1 MEFPVNLRLHL
12 PSRDA
17 PSYIFVVSHMR
28 SFSTLLCHILGSH
41 NDISGYVETHL
52 SYFGRI
58 DLWQLKRKVRET
70 TDEPV
75 VSKYLL
81 DKMLHNY
88 IHIDPSILARPN
100 VKILFL
106 VRNATDTLKSILN
119 LFVGQLSRGPITCA
133 EDALAYYAKRLQKIE
148 QYSAQVGRNARFLES
163 EMLLEATD
171 AALDGLSQWLDL
183 SEGLSANYRT
193 FKYTSLDHFGDP
205 SPNITSGG
213 IVASAEVRHRWYV
226 PVSIPEPV
234 LRRARDVYGACRQTL
249 LRNQGALAL

>member
-17 PSYIFVVSHMR
+17 PSYIFVVSHLR

-148 QYSAQVGRNARFLES
+148 QYSAQLGRNARFLES
-163 EMLLEATD
+163 EKLLDQTD
-171 AALDGLSQWLDL
+171 AALDGLSQWLEL
-183 SEGLSANYRT
+183 SKRLSASYRT
-193 FKYTSLDHFGDP
+193 FKLTGVDHFGDP
-205 SPNITSGG
+205 SPNIRVGK
-213 IVASAEVRHRWYV
+213 IVASADARHQTLV
-226 PVSIPEPV
+226 PLALPETV
-234 LRRARDVYGACRQTL
+234 LRRGEEVYAACRETL
-249 LRNQGALAL
+249 LRNQGAL